1 MGQRIAVQKQQWWP
15 ITAMA
20 QANLRAAGLDVG
32 QRKAGHDFH
41 GLSPCRF
48 YGGEALAGRPAE
60 AGRAERRNSGT
71 SPSDGWAVPRQPRL
85 SDIACLARVEPPSA
99 MHCRA

>member
-20 QANLRAAGLDVG
+20 QANLRAAGRDIG

-41 GLSPCRF
+41 GLFPCRF
-48 YGGEALAGRPAE
+48 AGQFVYSLLWRINDFVASLAVTE
-60 AGRAERRNSGT
+60 
-71 SPSDGWAVPRQPRL
+71 
-85 SDIACLARVEPPSA
+85 
-99 MHCRA
+99 